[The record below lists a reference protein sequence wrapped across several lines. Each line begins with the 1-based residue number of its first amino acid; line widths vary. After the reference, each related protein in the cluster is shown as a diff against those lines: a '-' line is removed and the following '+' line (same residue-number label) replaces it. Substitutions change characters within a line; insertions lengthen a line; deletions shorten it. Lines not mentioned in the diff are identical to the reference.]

1 MSMWQSILDILN
13 SNGFQTFVALIVGA
27 FIFIQYRINKRD
39 RVKDA
44 ASLVVVEIQ
53 TATRTIKDIK
63 KKLAN
68 KVLESDVSVMP
79 SNSWK
84 DSRQLFA
91 KYLDR
96 DEWDT
101 MEDFYD
107 RATLLDDAVKYNN
120 QMFRNDVEQIR
131 INKQRAAAD
140 FAIDTVNQIG
150 VGTNK
155 GDVAEIFSGKVSVY
169 DTLYMSKQGEL
180 AYTPS
185 QVVEDAR
192 RFIENI
198 PDILNSPAYE
208 KLKQIS
214 KRGKA

>member
-1 MSMWQSILDILN
+1 MLIELLN
-13 SNGFQTFVALIVGA
+13 SNGLQTFVALVVGA
-27 FIFIQYRINKRD
+27 FVFIQYRVNKRD
-39 RVKDA
+39 KVRDA
-44 ASLVVVEIQ
+44 ASLIVVEIQ

-63 KKLAN
+63 KRLAN

-84 DSRQLFA
+84 DNRQLFA
-91 KYLDR
+91 KFLDR

-107 RATLLDDAVKYNN
+107 RAALLDDAVKYNS

-150 VGTNK
+150 TGTNK
-155 GDVAEIFSGKVSVY
+155 EDVAEIFSGKVSVY

-185 QVVEDAR
+185 QVVDDAR
-192 RFIENI
+192 RYIENI
-198 PDILNSPAYE
+198 PDVLNSPAYE
-208 KLKQIS
+208 KMKQIS
-214 KRGKA
+214 KKGKA

>member
-1 MSMWQSILDILN
+1 MWNMLIELLN
-13 SNGFQTFVALIVGA
+13 SNGLQTFVALVVGA
-27 FIFIQYRINKRD
+27 FVFIQYRVNKRD
-39 RVKDA
+39 KVRDA
-44 ASLVVVEIQ
+44 ASLIVVEIQ

-63 KKLAN
+63 KRLAN

-84 DSRQLFA
+84 DNRQLFA
-91 KYLDR
+91 KFLDR

-107 RATLLDDAVKYNN
+107 RAALLDDAVKYNS

-150 VGTNK
+150 TGTNK
-155 GDVAEIFSGKVSVY
+155 EDVAEIFSGKVSVY

-185 QVVEDAR
+185 QVVDDAR
-192 RFIENI
+192 RYIENI
-198 PDILNSPAYE
+198 PDVLNSPAYE
-208 KLKQIS
+208 KMKQIS
-214 KRGKA
+214 KKGKA

>member
-1 MSMWQSILDILN
+1 MLIELLN
-13 SNGFQTFVALIVGA
+13 SNGLQTFVALVVGA
-27 FIFIQYRINKRD
+27 FVFIQYRVNKRD
-39 RVKDA
+39 KVRDA
-44 ASLVVVEIQ
+44 ASLIVVEIQ

-63 KKLAN
+63 KRLAN

-84 DSRQLFA
+84 DNRQLFA
-91 KYLDR
+91 KFLDR

-107 RATLLDDAVKYNN
+107 RAALLDDAVKYNS

-131 INKQRAAAD
+131 TNKQRAAAD

-150 VGTNK
+150 TGTNK

-185 QVVEDAR
+185 QVVDDAR
-192 RFIENI
+192 RYIENI
-198 PDILNSPAYE
+198 PDVLNSPAYE
-208 KLKQIS
+208 KMKQIS
-214 KRGKA
+214 KKGKA

>member
-1 MSMWQSILDILN
+1 MLIELLN
-13 SNGFQTFVALIVGA
+13 SNGLQTFVALVVGA
-27 FIFIQYRINKRD
+27 FVFIQYRVNKRD
-39 RVKDA
+39 KVRDA
-44 ASLVVVEIQ
+44 ASLIVVEIQ

-63 KKLAN
+63 KRLAN

-84 DSRQLFA
+84 DNRQLFA
-91 KYLDR
+91 KFLDR

-107 RATLLDDAVKYNN
+107 RAALLDDAVKYNS
-120 QMFRNDVEQIR
+120 QMFRNDVEQIC

-150 VGTNK
+150 TGTNK

-185 QVVEDAR
+185 QVVDDAR
-192 RFIENI
+192 RYIENI
-198 PDILNSPAYE
+198 PDVLNSPAYE
-208 KLKQIS
+208 KMKQIS
-214 KRGKA
+214 KKGKA